1 MKNIFLLALLAV
13 FAGGCKKVPGEGGN
27 SSISGN
33 VLTEYRLV
41 LSNPA
46 TEQYTTPAADED
58 VYIVYG
64 DHTSPDDRIQ
74 TNYDGDFE
82 FRNLRP
88 GDYTIYVYSKDTT
101 GQTQVDENRM
111 PIILDVEI
119 SDKKQELVVDDVTIY
134 DEI

>member
-1 MKNIFLLALLAV
+1 MDLHGFPLIYIDLSL
-13 FAGGCKKVPGEGGN
+13 
-27 SSISGN
+27 
-33 VLTEYRLV
+33 RLW
-41 LSNPA
+41 
-46 TEQYTTPAADED
+46 
-58 VYIVYG
+58 IV
-64 DHTSPDDRIQ
+64 IEF
-74 TNYDGDFE
+74 DGDFE

-101 GQTQVDENRM
+101 GATQVDENRM